1 MDPSRLDGKVAVVT
15 GSSQGIGLA
24 AARRLGALGARV
36 VVNSRSDER
45 AKETAAALRAGGLSA
60 TGVGAD
66 ISTNAGVKTLFESAL
81 AECGTID
88 VLVNNAGTTVV
99 KPSEELSRE
108 EWEHV
113 IGVNLTGPFLCAQ
126 TAGRVMLAK
135 GEGVIVNVSSM
146 LSHIALPGR
155 LAYAASKHGIDGIT
169 ATLGVEWGRR
179 GVRVVAVNPGYAATA
194 LVEQAMRS
202 GKFSQDDLARR
213 SPTGRIATLEEIAN
227 AIAFLASP
235 AASYINATT
244 LLVDGGWTAYGG
256 WS

>member
-24 AARRLGALGARV
+24 AARRLGQLGARV
-36 VVNSRSDER
+36 VINSRSEQR
-45 AKETAAALRAGGLSA
+45 ARDTAATLAAEGLEAIGAGG
-60 TGVGAD
+60 D
-66 ISTNAGVKTLFESAL
+66 ISTSAGVAALFDRTL
-81 AECGTID
+81 AECGTVDI
-88 VLVNNAGTTVV
+88 LVNNAGTTVV

-113 IGVNLTGPFLCAQ
+113 IGVNLTGPFLCSQA
-126 TAGRVMLAK
+126 AGRVMLAK
-135 GEGVIVNVSSM
+135 GEGVVINVSSM
-146 LSHIALPGR
+146 LSHVALPGR
-155 LAYAASKHGIDGIT
+155 LAYSASKHGIDGIT

-213 SPTGRIATLEEIAN
+213 SPVGRIATLEEIAN

-244 LLVDGGWTAYGG
+244 LLVDGGWTAYG
-256 WS
+256 